1 VQNER
6 RQKRHSRKRGHR
18 TLGRICDREER
29 YPALR
34 GILAEGAFDEADD
47 GSDPDD
53 TVEFGLQ
60 RVLDGVEAF
69 VLARSNQPESR

>member
-1 VQNER
+1 MIGTR
-6 RQKRHSRKRGHR
+6 SPSHA
-18 TLGRICDREER
+18 
-29 YPALR
+29 PAPARPLVNQ
-34 GILAEGAFDEADD
+34 AAFAEADD
-47 GSDPDD
+47 GSGPDD

>member
-1 VQNER
+1 VQNKS

-18 TLGRICDREER
+18 TLGRICDHEESWNEDQ
-29 YPALR
+29 AL
-34 GILAEGAFDEADD
+34 GDD

-69 VLARSNQPESR
+69 VGARSNQPESR